1 MKFPFL
7 DFLRRPRIQLAVTP
21 GRPGAAATDANPLGF
36 KTYTAEVALQKVKE
50 LECSTPAIQSYR
62 ELLESYVV
70 GSGFLLETEDVRL
83 RAIWQTWLAG
93 LTEDWPDIQRT
104 LIWCLARDGELFIQ
118 LTDDLIQYDPQC
130 FPRQAGGYTDG
141 CKTDNRGRV
150 THYRYNPALGGR
162 PGQPPLARDIPA
174 GEIIHFYRRDR
185 VGQLRGDTWFQAVL
199 SRLEMLDRFEST
211 AISVAE
217 ISAAITAYI
226 ETDKEGVWDELTGNV
241 NRNVLNPNDPDYDE
255 AKAEDLKE
263 QMALTRPVKPGE
275 LRRLFPGDKVVKGE
289 TAWPAA
295 AWDAIKFGLLLDIAQ
310 GLGLSYAGLTG
321 DSSRGSFS
329 SIRFGYQRDIRF
341 YMHCQDLMAQL
352 LSRILHRVYAAAT
365 GDDAGISMLQYK
377 WRRPGFDYI
386 EPMRDIAADQI
397 ALAAG
402 LASRTE
408 LMAKRGKDF
417 NTMVDERAA
426 EEAYAQSKGVILPQL
441 SLPDYDTREHIND
454 DAQRD

>member
-7 DFLRRPRIQLAVTP
+7 NFLRRPRIQLAVTP
-21 GRPGAAATDANPLGF
+21 GRDNAAAPDGKPQGF
-36 KTYTAEVALQKVKE
+36 DSYTAEAALRRVKE

-70 GSGFLLETEDVRL
+70 GSGFLLETENERL
-83 RAIWQTWLAG
+83 HAIWQTWLAG
-93 LTEDWPDIQRT
+93 LSEDWPDIQRT
-104 LIWCLARDGELFIQ
+104 LMWCLARDGELFIQ
-118 LTDDLIQYDPQC
+118 LTEDLIQYDPAC
-130 FPRQAGGYTDG
+130 FPRQSGGYTDG
-141 CKTDNRGRV
+141 CKTDSRGRV
-150 THYRYNPALGGR
+150 TAYHYNPGLTNR
-162 PGQPPLARDIPA
+162 PGQTALARDIPA
-174 GEIIHFYRRDR
+174 EEIIHFYRRDR

-211 AISVAE
+211 AVSVAE
-217 ISAAITAYI
+217 LSAAITAYI
-226 ETDKEGVWDELTGNV
+226 ETDINGTWDEMTSNI
-241 NRNVLNPNDPDYDE
+241 NRNVLDKNSDSYDE
-255 AKAEDLKE
+255 EEADRIMAQL
-263 QMALTRPVKPGE
+263 ALTRPVKPGE

-289 TAWPAA
+289 TAWPAQ
-295 AWDAIKFGLLLDIAQ
+295 AWDSIKFGLMLDIAQ

-341 YMHCQDLMAQL
+341 YMHCQDLMAEL
-352 LSRILHRVYAAAT
+352 LTRILLRVYAAAT
-365 GDDAGISMLQYK
+365 GGNGDASMLQYK

-408 LMAKRGKDF
+408 LMAKRGRDF
-417 NTMVDERAA
+417 RTMIDERAA
-426 EEAYAQSKGVILPQL
+426 EEAYAQLRGVILPQL

-454 DAQRD
+454 DANRD